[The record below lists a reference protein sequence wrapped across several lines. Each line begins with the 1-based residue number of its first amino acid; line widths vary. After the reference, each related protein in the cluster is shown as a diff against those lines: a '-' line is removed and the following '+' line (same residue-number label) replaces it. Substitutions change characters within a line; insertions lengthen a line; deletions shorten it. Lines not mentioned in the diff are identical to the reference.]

1 MRYNDITRGGV
12 KVSKAYIAK
21 VLKRL
26 REETKMTADEV
37 GAIIGKSGK
46 TVNAWENGRGQP
58 DAEMLIRLSSIYHVK
73 NLLLEFDENQ
83 LLKDDLSKKD
93 SISQIKTIITSNEK
107 RLLDFF
113 RNFNE
118 EGQEKLL
125 DTASDMALL
134 DRYKKDGELDM
145 VEKEA

>member
-1 MRYNDITRGGV
+1 MRYNDITRGWV

-21 VLKRL
+21 ALKRL
-26 REETKMTADEV
+26 REETNMTADEV

-83 LLKDDLSKKD
+83 LLVEDLSKKD
-93 SISQIKTIITSNEK
+93 SISQIETIITSNEK
-107 RLLDFF
+107 RLLDYF

-118 EGQEKLL
+118 EGQAK
-125 DTASDMALL
+125 ALERL
-134 DRYKKDGELDM
+134 SEMLEIDRYKKCDSFPKMSL
-145 VEKEA
+145 K

>member
-1 MRYNDITRGGV
+1 M
-12 KVSKAYIAK
+12 SKAYIAK

-26 REETKMTADEV
+26 REQTGMTSDEV

-73 NLLLEFDENQ
+73 NLLLEFDEDQ
-83 LLKDDLSKKD
+83 VLEGAFSKED
-93 SISQIKTIITSNEK
+93 SVSQIETIITSDEK
-107 RLLDFF
+107 RLLDYY

-118 EGQEKLL
+118 EGREKLL
-125 DTASDMALL
+125 DVASDMAQL
-134 DRYKKDGELDM
+134 DRYKKDSQLDM

>member
-1 MRYNDITRGGV
+1 M
-12 KVSKAYIAK
+12 SKAYIAK

-26 REETKMTADEV
+26 REQTGMTSDEV

-73 NLLLEFDENQ
+73 NLLLEFDEDQ
-83 LLKDDLSKKD
+83 VLEGAFSKED
-93 SISQIKTIITSNEK
+93 SVSQIETIITSDEK
-107 RLLDFF
+107 RLLYYY

-118 EGQEKLL
+118 EGREKLL
-125 DTASDMALL
+125 DVALDMAQL
-134 DRYKKDGELDM
+134 DRYKKDNQLDM